1 MILEIELL
9 SNKISKFILN
19 PKKNNIKLKLPTNF
33 INLMRNCG
41 KKKVA
46 NELENLLKLMNSNK
60 NPEKIINFYKNTT
73 ELNKTWGS
81 LLHYVALI
89 KE

>member
-1 MILEIELL
+1 
-9 SNKISKFILN
+9 
-19 PKKNNIKLKLPTNF
+19 
-33 INLMRNCG
+33 MRNCG
-41 KKKVA
+41 KNKVA

-73 ELNKTWGS
+73 ELNRTWGS